1 MGVVREGAEVQVFK
15 RWPGKAPRSCRLGQD
30 VKEITGVPCGCSWD
44 VHSGQSECQVHR
56 PLRGRSNKISVAD
69 VECRAP

>member
-1 MGVVREGAEVQVFK
+1 MVREGAEVQVFK

-56 PLRGRSNKISVAD
+56 PLRGRRSVWLMWS
-69 VECRAP
+69 VEPPNYF